1 MIEIIPAIDII
12 GGKCVRL
19 QQGNYQ
25 KMKEYGDPLE
35 VAKKYENHGM
45 KRLHLVDLD
54 GAKNKHVVNIGVL
67 EQITTNTG
75 LEVDFGGGIKSDEDI
90 TRVFAAGAKQVTIG
104 SIAAT
109 RPLLMDEWI
118 RLYGADKIILGA
130 DVSDKHIAVT
140 GWTDKTELQ
149 FENFIGD
156 YLNKGISYVLCTD
169 ISKDGMLAGTSVEL
183 YKYLMEKF
191 PGIKLIASG
200 GVTSLNEIETLDK
213 MGVFGVVIGK
223 AIYEGNIKLEELKKF
238 VI

>member
-25 KMKEYGDPLE
+25 KVKEYGNPLD
-35 VAKKYENHGM
+35 VAKKYEDSGM

-54 GAKNKHVVNIGVL
+54 GAKNKHVVNIDVL

-75 LEVDFGGGIKSDEDI
+75 LEVDFGGGIKTDEDI

-109 RPLLMDEWI
+109 QQLLMDKWM
-118 RLYGADKIILGA
+118 RLHGPDKIILGA
-130 DVSDKHIAVT
+130 DVRDKHIAVT

-149 FENFIGD
+149 FDNFIGD
-156 YLNKGISYVLCTD
+156 YLLKGISYVLCTD
-169 ISKDGMLAGTSVEL
+169 ISKDGMLAGTSVDL
-183 YKYLMEKF
+183 YKQIMGKF

-200 GVTSLNEIETLDK
+200 GVTSVGEIEILNK

-238 VI
+238 VL